1 MFGTKKTFMDQR
13 KIDVPNI
20 NEPIATSNV
29 TVLNPSETDKLLDAY
44 REKNQKIAG
53 NNALKEKWEKIY
65 LPVISSIDLTISKL
79 KELSA
84 VVEESTISI
93 NDQFVT
99 LAKSSQEQ
107 SKVVE
112 TVIEKSEVLDVNG
125 EKIRM
130 TEFYEL
136 FNKAFAG
143 AVEKI
148 MFVSQKSMY
157 MVYSLDDAMKS
168 IKDIQSFNGKIQAI
182 NKQTNLLS
190 LNATIESARAGE
202 AGKGFAV
209 VADEVRHVS
218 KSINKLS
225 DEMSNKIAIV
235 TDSVSSGYKVLN
247 EVATTDMSENIAVK
261 RTLDGLMSALLS
273 QTQEFGKILAGTAET
288 SRHISAAISS
298 MVLKM
303 QFQDKTS
310 QYITYLCQ
318 MLETI
323 KQMII
328 SFGDSCVHDKND
340 IMLDAYKTNNEICY
354 NIKDKL
360 VLSEL
365 KSSYDVILKSY
376 GIVVEKKSEENS
388 SKDSIELF

>member
-29 TVLNPSETDKLLDAY
+29 TVLNPGETDKLLDAY
-44 REKNQKIAG
+44 REKNQKVTG
-53 NNALKEKWEKIY
+53 NNALKEKWDKIY
-65 LPVISSIDLTISKL
+65 LPIISSIDLTISKL

-225 DEMSNKIAIV
+225 DEMSNKISIV

-328 SFGDSCVHDKND
+328 SFGDSLIHDKND

-365 KSSYDVILKSY
+365 KSSYDVILKTY
-376 GIVVEKKSEENS
+376 GIVVETKAEES
-388 SKDSIELF
+388 SSQDSIELF